1 MSRSDS
7 AARFDPAARS
17 DPAAPSPPAA
27 RPEVAEPVPPD
38 RTNSAGLQSGL
49 AVYTSLQA
57 SAQFADT
64 KVGILAAVQAGLVA
78 TAVPQGDVIRGAWE
92 RGGPGAW
99 VAVGLLMLH
108 VAAFLPAVYCVAQ
121 ALRPRLGPPPAP
133 NRFSL
138 PLLASSDGGPP
149 LPDEDSEREEIWQVI
164 PVLARVVMDKH
175 RYIAR
180 GVAWTGLMAVAA
192 GLSFLAGPLLA

>member
-1 MSRSDS
+1 MSSPAPIAGNTSPD
-7 AARFDPAARS
+7 AR
-17 DPAAPSPPAA
+17 
-27 RPEVAEPVPPD
+27 
-38 RTNSAGLQSGL
+38 AGEEKAVDLRSGL

-57 SAQFADT
+57 SSQFADA
-64 KVGILAAVQAGLVA
+64 KAGILGAVQAGLLA
-78 TAVPQGDVIRGAWE
+78 TAVPQGGVVREAWE

-99 VAVGLLMLH
+99 VGVGLLVLH

-138 PLLASSDGGPP
+138 PLLATADGTPP
-149 LPDEDSEREEIWQVI
+149 PPDEDSEREEIWQLI
-164 PVLARVVMDKH
+164 PILARVAMAKH

-180 GVAWTGLMAVAA
+180 GVVWTGLMAVAA
-192 GLSFLAGPLLA
+192 GLSLLAGPLLA

>member
-1 MSRSDS
+1 MSSS
-7 AARFDPAARS
+7 V
-17 DPAAPSPPAA
+17 PPA
-27 RPEVAEPVPPD
+27 P
-38 RTNSAGLQSGL
+38 RTAGGSGEDEGGAAGLRSGL

-64 KVGILAAVQAGLVA
+64 KVGILGAVQVALAA
-78 TAVPQGDVIRGAWE
+78 TAIPQGGVVREAWG

-99 VAVGLLMLH
+99 VAVALLVLH
-108 VAAFLPAVYCVAQ
+108 VAAFLPAVYCVVQ

-138 PLLASSDGGPP
+138 PLLAAADGSPP
-149 LPDEDSEREEIWQVI
+149 PPDEDSERAEIWQLI
-164 PVLARVVMDKH
+164 PVLARVVMAKH

-180 GVAWTGLMAVAA
+180 GVVWTGLMAVAA